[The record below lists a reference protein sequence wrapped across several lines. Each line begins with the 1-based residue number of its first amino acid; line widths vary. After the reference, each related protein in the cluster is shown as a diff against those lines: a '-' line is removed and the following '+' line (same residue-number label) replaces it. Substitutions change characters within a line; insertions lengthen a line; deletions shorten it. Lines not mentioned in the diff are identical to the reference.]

1 MYNSSHIPLT
11 IMFCEWLVFGEV
23 HTDTETGTETGTETV
38 SNTNTYA
45 TQTRTNTSNKEKA
58 GVWLGKR
65 QLVALGQWMKKKI

>member
-1 MYNSSHIPLT
+1 MYNASQIPMT

-23 HTDTETGTETGTETV
+23 HTDTETGTETV